1 MALQNIPLE
10 GSIPP
15 TDSNAPTGFNSPL
28 VDNLFKKVLPK
39 TQHNIQETNAP
50 TIKYYGG
57 NVESSTA
64 KIIDSELLSKQ
75 ADSIFASAKGEI
87 FEDGIE
93 SDFSRKL
100 SEFIM
105 SFGHSAMEAIIPVLL
120 SDHTNTEV
128 SSEALRVIGRL
139 NHKTTYRDRLWLLE
153 RGLYSASARLRDGA
167 VIGLAFLNDPIAVT
181 PLRSAIERE
190 PIPELRHD
198 MEQVLSQL
206 EGNKDGIPAKEDS

>member
-1 MALQNIPLE
+1 MALQNIPFE

-39 TQHNIQETNAP
+39 TEHNVQETNAS

-75 ADSIFASAKGEI
+75 IDSIFARAKEEI

-105 SFGHSAMEAIIPVLL
+105 SFGHSAMEAMIPVLL

-153 RGLYSASARLRDGA
+153 RGLYSASARVRDGA
-167 VIGLAFLNDPIAVT
+167 VIGLAFLNDPIVVA